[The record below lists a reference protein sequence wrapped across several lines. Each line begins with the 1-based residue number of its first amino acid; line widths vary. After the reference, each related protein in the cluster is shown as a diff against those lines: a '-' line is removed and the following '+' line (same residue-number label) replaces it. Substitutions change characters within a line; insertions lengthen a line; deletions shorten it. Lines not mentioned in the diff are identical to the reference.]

1 MANTKTLRLIKVMN
15 TTKQIFLFI
24 ALVIPMNFL
33 AQNDLKYGDTEEQ
46 QILCKEALSVYKSYK
61 KQKNYSEAYDQWEK
75 ACAVCPKQVQESLY
89 TDGSTFIKSE
99 IKEAKAAGDLER
111 NDALVDS
118 LMWVYDTRMELF
130 PSTKK
135 KPNNRCYILGRKASD
150 YFKFHKDSVLVAFEM
165 FKESVDC
172 LGASSSASVL
182 SGYYVTSF
190 YSMKKIN
197 KIDKEAGADRKIKM
211 LTDYLMLMDYCNK
224 AISIAEAS
232 ENSRNLKGYT
242 KAKENIEK
250 TFIAIAKCDEMVEV
264 LQANVDANPEDF
276 DLKKKV
282 LSLLTNREC
291 TENDLFLPVATAV
304 YEQEQSHEA
313 AYAIGMGYAKQS
325 KLSDSFQYMEEAVSR
340 CDSCPEQLSYLLKT
354 GQIASALKRSST
366 AKRYARQVLAIDPDN
381 ADAYMLIGDAVAGA
395 SNACNDGA
403 LGKRAVYWVA
413 HDYYSRAKR
422 MDPELVEKANS
433 RMSKMSSQFPT
444 IDEVFTLGLQAGT
457 SFTVKQ
463 VAGCPCSGETTNI
476 RVR

>member
-1 MANTKTLRLIKVMN
+1 MN
-15 TTKQIFLFI
+15 SFKQLFLFI
-24 ALVIPMNFL
+24 AFVIPMDFF
-33 AQNDLKYGDTEEQ
+33 AQNDSKYGDTEEN

-61 KQKNYSEAYDQWEK
+61 KQKNYSEAYEQWEK

-99 IKEAKAAGDLER
+99 IKEASAAGDLER
-111 NDALVDS
+111 KTVLVDS

-130 PSTKK
+130 PVTKK
-135 KPNNRCYILGRKASD
+135 RPNNRCYILGRKASD
-150 YFKFHKDSVLVAFEM
+150 YYSFHKDSVHIAFDM

-172 LGASSSASVL
+172 QGASSSASVL

-190 YSMKKIN
+190 YSMKKIH
-197 KIDKEAGADRKIKM
+197 KIDKEAGTARKIKM
-211 LTDYLMLMDYCNK
+211 LTDYLMLMDFCNE
-224 AISIAEAS
+224 AILLAEAS
-232 ENSRNLKGYT
+232 ENSRNLKGYS

-250 TFIAIAKCDEMVEV
+250 TFVAIAKCDEMVEV
-264 LQANVDANPEDF
+264 LQASVEADPENF

-291 TENDLFLPVATAV
+291 TENDLFLPIATAV

-325 KLSDSFQYMEEAVSR
+325 KLSDSFKYMEEAVSS
-340 CDSCPEQLSYLLKT
+340 CDSCPQQLTYLLKT

-381 ADAYMLIGDAVAGA
+381 ADAYMLIGDAIAGA
-395 SNACNDGA
+395 SSACNDGA

-422 MDPELVEKANS
+422 MDPELGEKANS
-433 RMSKMSSQFPT
+433 RMREMSNRFPT
-444 IDEVFTLGLQAGT
+444 IDEVFTLGLEAGT

-463 VAGCPCSGETTNI
+463 VEGCPCSGETTNI